1 MNHAKFYLILRKIT
15 LCYPIMLGHLVYV
28 NRKGTLAGM
37 YQTRFDDKI
46 NFKVKFSY
54 TLPIRDEHND
64 RRRYAGI
71 IDNDCEVSCSS
82 N

>member
-1 MNHAKFYLILRKIT
+1 
-15 LCYPIMLGHLVYV
+15 MLGQLVYV

-37 YQTRFDDKI
+37 YQTRSDDKI

-64 RRRYAGI
+64 RRRYAVI
-71 IDNDCEVSCSS
+71 IDNDCEVSCT
-82 N
+82 NLRFCHQATEFEKT